1 MKARSSLATLL
12 AGMLL
17 LATFVWFA
25 GSRNPVTPAGYVG
38 YLTQGAVLGKTRYYG
53 LQKGPTSSGRTWLL
67 NVENI
72 SITPYTYTEDFTGN
86 NSVLSKDNLKISFRV
101 HVVWRVRE
109 TAIKD
114 FVERYSTLYGAGES
128 SDKIV
133 EIAYTNFLRE
143 PLRTYARDSIQT
155 LNGLAIKEQIT
166 PVGDAILQRVLAL
179 TQNTPFQV
187 TSVVVGNVQY
197 PDEVASAVA
206 QKLAATQVLERKQI
220 EIDIAGAEARKRV
233 VEAEGIA
240 QSMQIIN
247 ERLTQNYLQHEAIEA
262 QKAMV
267 GSPNHTTI
275 YLPVGPM
282 GVPLVETLD
291 RRPK

>member
-1 MKARSSLATLL
+1 MKARSSLATAL

-72 SITPYTYTEDFTGN
+72 SITPYTYTEDFTAN
-86 NSVLSKDNLKISFRV
+86 NSVLSKDNLKISFRI

-109 TAIKD
+109 TQIKD
-114 FVERYSTLYGAGES
+114 FVERYSTLYGGS
-128 SDKIV
+128 TSDKIV

-143 PLRTYARDSIQT
+143 PLRTYARDAIQT

-166 PVGDAILQRVLAL
+166 PIGDTILQRVLAL

-197 PDEVASAVA
+197 PEEVASAVA

-220 EIDIAGAEARKRV
+220 EIDIAQAEARKRI
-233 VEAEGIA
+233 VEAGGIA
-240 QSMQIIN
+240 ESMQIIN
-247 ERLTQNYLQHEAIEA
+247 ERLTANYLQHEAIEA

-282 GVPLVETLD
+282 GVPLVEAID
-291 RRPK
+291 HKPK

>member
-1 MKARSSLATLL
+1 M
-12 AGMLL
+12 
-17 LATFVWFA
+17 
-25 GSRNPVTPAGYVG
+25 
-38 YLTQGAVLGKTRYYG
+38 
-53 LQKGPTSSGRTWLL
+53 
-67 NVENI
+67 
-72 SITPYTYTEDFTGN
+72 
-86 NSVLSKDNLKISFRV
+86 LSKDNLKISFRI

-109 TAIKD
+109 TQIKD
-114 FVERYSTLYGAGES
+114 FVERYSTLYGGQT

-143 PLRTYARDSIQT
+143 PLRTYARDAIQT

-166 PVGDAILQRVLAL
+166 PIGDAILQRVLAL

-220 EIDIAGAEARKRV
+220 EIDIAQAEARKRI
-233 VEAEGIA
+233 VEAGGIA
-240 QSMQIIN
+240 ESMQIIN

-282 GVPLVETLD
+282 GVPLVEAID
-291 RRPK
+291 RKPK

>member
-72 SITPYTYTEDFTGN
+72 SITPYTYTEDFTAN
-86 NSVLSKDNLKISFRV
+86 NSVLSKDNLKISFRI

-109 TAIKD
+109 TQIKD
-114 FVERYSTLYGAGES
+114 FVERYSTLYGGS
-128 SDKIV
+128 TSDKIV

-143 PLRTYARDSIQT
+143 PLRTYARDAIQT

-166 PVGDAILQRVLAL
+166 PIGDAILQRVLAL

-197 PDEVASAVA
+197 PEEVASAVA

-220 EIDIAGAEARKRV
+220 EIDIAGAEARKRI
-233 VEAEGIA
+233 VEAGGIA
-240 QSMQIIN
+240 ESMQIIN

-282 GVPLVETLD
+282 GVPLVEAID
-291 RRPK
+291 RKPK